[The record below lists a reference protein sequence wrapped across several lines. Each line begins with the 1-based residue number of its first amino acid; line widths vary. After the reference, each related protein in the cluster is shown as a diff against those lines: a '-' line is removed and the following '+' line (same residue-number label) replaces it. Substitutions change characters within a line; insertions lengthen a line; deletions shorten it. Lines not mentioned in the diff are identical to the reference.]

1 MLNNIRIEE
10 DLLGTREVPADAYYG
25 VHTLRAI
32 ENFYISNNK
41 ISDIPEF
48 VRGMVMV
55 KKAAALANK
64 ELQTIPKSIANAIV
78 AACDEVLNNGK
89 CMDQFP
95 VDVYQGGAGT
105 SVNMN
110 TNEVLANIGLELMG
124 HQKGEYQFLNP
135 NDHVNKCQSTND
147 AYPTGF
153 RIAVY
158 TSVVKL
164 IDAIKQLGE
173 GFENKAVEFKDI
185 LKMGRTQLQDAVPM
199 TLGQEFHAFNVLL
212 NEETKNLLRTAELL
226 LEVNLGATAIGTRL
240 NTPDGYQPVSY
251 THLAL
256 PTIA

>member
-1 MLNNIRIEE
+1 MSNNIRIEE

-55 KKAAALANK
+55 KKAAAMANK
-64 ELQTIPKSIANAIV
+64 ELQTIPKSVANAII

-110 TNEVLANIGLELMG
+110 TNEVLANIGLEHLCPE
-124 HQKGEYQFLNP
+124 HLCPERSPARTALLLFPADLNP
-135 NDHVNKCQSTND
+135 MIQPLFAPALCSRH
-147 AYPTGF
+147 
-153 RIAVY
+153 
-158 TSVVKL
+158 
-164 IDAIKQLGE
+164 
-173 GFENKAVEFKDI
+173 
-185 LKMGRTQLQDAVPM
+185 PM
-199 TLGQEFHAFNVLL
+199 PFPQNCCT
-212 NEETKNLLRTAELL
+212 
-226 LEVNLGATAIGTRL
+226 
-240 NTPDGYQPVSY
+240 
-251 THLAL
+251 
-256 PTIA
+256 

>member
-1 MLNNIRIEE
+1 M
-10 DLLGTREVPADAYYG
+10 
-25 VHTLRAI
+25 
-32 ENFYISNNK
+32 
-41 ISDIPEF
+41 
-48 VRGMVMV
+48 
-55 KKAAALANK
+55 
-64 ELQTIPKSIANAIV
+64 
-78 AACDEVLNNGK
+78 LNNGK

-124 HQKGEYQFLNP
+124 HQKGEYQYLNP

-158 TSVVKL
+158 ASVVKL
-164 IDAIKQLGE
+164 VDAINQLGD
-173 GFENKAVEFKDI
+173 GFQRKAVEFRDI

-212 NEETKNLLRTAELL
+212 NEETKNLLRTSELL
-226 LEVNLGATAIGTRL
+226 LEVNLA
-240 NTPDGYQPVSY
+240 QPPSV
-251 THLAL
+251 HA
-256 PTIA
+256 